1 MKISVSTLGCPTWS
15 LSEILA
21 NCLQYGYGGIELRG
35 IEGHLDITCSPY
47 FATPAA
53 IAATKRQF
61 EDVGL
66 AISAIDCSAQFA
78 SLRGIE
84 QSRAEARAAID
95 LAQALGARF
104 IRVFGGE
111 ASDGESRETG
121 TERLVE
127 ELFVL
132 GDYAYDRNVSVL
144 LENHDAYVSGIQL
157 AEVISRVR
165 HSAVGALWDVHNS
178 VVAGES
184 LSASISALRPFLRF
198 VHVKDSRSSDGAY
211 CLLGEGDQPIRESV
225 LKLVEHGYDG
235 YISVEWEKLW
245 QPNLI
250 EPEVVFPQYAKRL
263 MEYLGQAYLVRGT

>member
-21 NCLQYGYGGIELRG
+21 NCPQYGYNGIEFRG
-35 IEGHLDITCSPY
+35 LEGHLDINCSPH
-47 FATPAA
+47 FATPDA

-61 EDVGL
+61 DEVGL
-66 AISAIDCSAQFA
+66 AISAIDCSAQLA
-78 SLRGIE
+78 SLKGIE
-84 QSRAEARAAID
+84 QSRAEARAAIN

-111 ASDGESRETG
+111 AADGESRETA
-121 TERLVE
+121 TDRLVE

-157 AEVISRVR
+157 AEVLSRVR

-184 LSASISALRPFLRF
+184 VSDSISALLPFLRF
-198 VHVKDSRSSDGAY
+198 VHVKDSRSSDGTY
-211 CLLGEGDQPIRESV
+211 CLLGEGDKPIRESV
-225 LKLVEHGYDG
+225 LKLFEQGYNG
-235 YISVEWEKLW
+235 TISVEWEKLW

-250 EPEVVFPQYAKRL
+250 EPEVVFPQYSKKL
-263 MEYLGQAYLVRGT
+263 MEYLGQAFLTH